1 VWYLIS
7 ILEEFRLKLRG
18 SNVVGSYL
26 ICTLASR
33 GYPRPVGNIPAGDRE
48 RSLDPLTAGIFPAR
62 SGISPPA
69 TNSLQ
74 VILEFS
80 PYATEAALLDVF
92 AGSE

>member
-1 VWYLIS
+1 MWYLIS

-62 SGISPPA
+62 SGISPAGGDIPGPH
-69 TNSLQ
+69 TTYYLLPVKTSR
-74 VILEFS
+74 S
-80 PYATEAALLDVF
+80 AASV
-92 AGSE
+92 A